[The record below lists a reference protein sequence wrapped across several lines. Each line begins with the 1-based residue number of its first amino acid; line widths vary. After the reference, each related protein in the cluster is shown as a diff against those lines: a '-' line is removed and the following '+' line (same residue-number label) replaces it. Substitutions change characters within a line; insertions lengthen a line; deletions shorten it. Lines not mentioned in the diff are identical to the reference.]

1 MKDKDYCLSPKDLCT
16 IDFLPQ
22 IIEAGVYSLKIE
34 GRMKRAEYTAGVTEI
49 YRKYVCGENL
59 RQHPHHAAESGQQM
73 GTVCQ
78 PRTGRAG
85 SAGDQ
90 NDCFEPGIPGSFRRN
105 ETDPYEP

>member
-1 MKDKDYCLSPKDLCT
+1 MDAKMKVERAAAGAA
-16 IDFLPQ
+16 ID
-22 IIEAGVYSLKIE
+22 GVLKYVNHGDE
-34 GRMKRAEYTAGVTEI
+34 QNKSAVESDGFCTEI
-49 YRKYVCGENL
+49 YRKYVCGENV
-59 RQHPHHAAESGQQM
+59 RQYPHHAAESGQQM

>member
-1 MKDKDYCLSPKDLCT
+1 MDAKMKVERAAAGAA
-16 IDFLPQ
+16 ID
-22 IIEAGVYSLKIE
+22 GVLKYD
-34 GRMKRAEYTAGVTEI
+34 GFCTEI
-49 YRKYVCGENL
+49 YRKYVCGENV
-59 RQHPHHAAESGQQM
+59 RQYPHHAAESGQQM